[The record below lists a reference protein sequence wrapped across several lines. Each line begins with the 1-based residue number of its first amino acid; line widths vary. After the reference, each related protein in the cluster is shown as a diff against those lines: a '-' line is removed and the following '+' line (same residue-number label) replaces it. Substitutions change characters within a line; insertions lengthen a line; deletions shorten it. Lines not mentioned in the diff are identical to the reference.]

1 MILLDTHV
9 WWWAVN
15 AQEKL
20 SRKARRLIGN
30 TSPSQR
36 AIASISIW
44 EFAMMANRRRIE
56 LSVAPLQWL
65 NHAIGRTG
73 IQVIELDPSVALD
86 ACNLPGVFHK
96 DPVDRI
102 IVATA
107 RTHDFSLVTADERIL
122 SYPDVHAIW

>member
-9 WWWAVN
+9 WWWAIN

-30 TSPSQR
+30 TKPSQR

-44 EFAMMANRRRIE
+44 EFAMMASRRRIE
-56 LSVAPLQWL
+56 LSIAPLQWL
-65 NHAIGRTG
+65 QNAINMTG

-86 ACNLPGVFHK
+86 ACSLPGVFHK
-96 DPVDRI
+96 DPADRI

-107 RTHDFSLVTADERIL
+107 RTHNFPLVTSDERIL
-122 SYPDVHAIW
+122 SYPNVHAVW